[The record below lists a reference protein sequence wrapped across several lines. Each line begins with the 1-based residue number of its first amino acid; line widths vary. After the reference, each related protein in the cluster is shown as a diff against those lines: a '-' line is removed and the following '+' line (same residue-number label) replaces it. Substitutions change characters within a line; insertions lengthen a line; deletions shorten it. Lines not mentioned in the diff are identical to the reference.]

1 MREEFCLRRMKRHVA
16 VIGFALDGVC
26 QRELAER
33 LGTKYPAFVTFD
45 CAACES
51 ENLEG
56 VKLVA

>member
-1 MREEFCLRRMKRHVA
+1 MKRQVA
-16 VIGFALDGVC
+16 VIEFALDGVC
-26 QRELAER
+26 QRELADR
-33 LGTKYPAFVTFD
+33 LGTKYSAFVTFH